1 MEPVFMILGQSAAT
15 AAMMCLESDAPL
27 AIQDLPYQ
35 RLRERLL
42 EDGQVLEM
50 ATQIHSGATHL
61 EGVVVDDFRAQ
72 RSRGWRM
79 SHSVQ
84 PFYERGYHH
93 DNNENKGSESAE
105 FVAELEP
112 GVYEVRM
119 TYTPNPN
126 RATNV
131 PVEVHHA
138 SGVARLK
145 VNQRDKPDL
154 EGVAISLGKYTFE
167 KQGKVSVGN
176 AETDGYVVLDAVQ
189 WIRQEEK

>member
-1 MEPVFMILGQSAAT
+1 MILGQSAAT

-27 AIQDLPYQ
+27 AVQDLPYD

-42 EDGQVLEM
+42 EEGQVLEM
-50 ATQIHSGATHL
+50 ATQIQSGATHL
-61 EGVVVDDFRAQ
+61 EGVIVDDFRAQ

-93 DNNENKGSESAE
+93 DNNKNKGNESAQ

-112 GVYEVRM
+112 GIYEVRM

-131 PVEVHHA
+131 PVKVHHA
-138 SGVARLK
+138 SGVASLK
-145 VNQRDKPDL
+145 VNQRNKPNL
-154 EGVAISLGKYTFE
+154 VGGAVSLGKYTFE
-167 KQGKVSVGN
+167 KHGKVSVGN